1 MSLEKQTTTDKIE
14 IVGPHKQIQVR
25 VATNIIE
32 DGKIISSSY
41 HRHVVA
47 PGDDL
52 TNESDDVRAVAELL
66 HTPELIE
73 QYKSL
78 NTELAPQEEPQDP
91 ISTPE

>member
-25 VATNIIE
+25 VATNIVE
-32 DGKIISSSY
+32 DGNIISSSY
-41 HRHVVA
+41 HRHVVS

-52 TNESDDVRAVAELL
+52 TNQPDDVRAIAELL

-73 QYKSL
+73 QFQ
-78 NTELAPQEEPQDP
+78 A
-91 ISTPE
+91 ISTEQPSLSA